1 MSAIQREDGQWII
14 PASVRP
20 DGSVRKERIVKGK
33 INCAYNL
40 LLSNDICLFM
50 FPLPES
56 NFKINFESL
65 FCVLCDQH

>member
-33 INCAYNL
+33 L
-40 LLSNDICLFM
+40 RL
-50 FPLPES
+50 
-56 NFKINFESL
+56 
-65 FCVLCDQH
+65 